1 MLFCQLGFE
10 ISACTA
16 FILNAMAACGWPCII
31 QRMAAPPKSFAL
43 GDWAITFSVTPAQ
56 YDAVA
61 NFIDSQI
68 LSPTP
73 YDLFSSNCTDWV
85 SQVSSLAGL
94 TLPETHDNLA
104 SLVRLRGRA
113 NAHGAL
119 LAGDVHGKI
128 AIIVDDL
135 ISTGGTL
142 VRAAQAGIATH
153 YAPLKPFTDA
163 GQSRETYD
171 SELAEQVRSYQP
183 DLLVLAG
190 WMHIFT
196 PAFLAQFAGRVINLH
211 PALPGMLPGK
221 DSIHEAYQRFQQGE
235 ITQSGCMVHYVVP
248 EVDAG
253 PVIAQTV
260 VSFAPDDTQDTF
272 AARMHAAE
280 HRLIVEAIRIAVA
293 SKSVGQ

>member
-1 MLFCQLGFE
+1 MSESAEQKLARLVVF
-10 ISACTA
+10 ISGSGSNLQA
-16 FILNAMAACGWPCII
+16 IL
-31 QRMAAPPKSFAL
+31 
-43 GDWAITFSVTPAQ
+43 DAIA
-56 YDAVA
+56 
-61 NFIDSQI
+61 
-68 LSPTP
+68 
-73 YDLFSSNCTDWV
+73 
-85 SQVSSLAGL
+85 
-94 TLPETHDNLA
+94 
-104 SLVRLRGRA
+104 A
-113 NAHGAL
+113 NALMAEVILVVSNRKAAYG
-119 LAGDVHGKI
+119 
-128 AIIVDDL
+128 
-135 ISTGGTL
+135 L